1 MIRLRGSTGRW
12 RWLVLRALLISGLAV
27 LASCANPTGPSTAS
41 DEGGDGAGSVSGT
54 NGEAGSVLVSLGSG
68 GGLSASTIFP
78 DQDLTA
84 VASYRVSVSGGPIG
98 ANLPA
103 PAHAAAHAA
112 TGQPVA
118 GLTIGDIIPGT
129 WTIEVEGLDQDGEPI
144 FHGATEG
151 VSVVAGQETSAAVT
165 LGYIAFGEGGFAITI
180 SWPTDQNI
188 KNVEYRL
195 GPGPWSVVSGSQFEL
210 SPDGETTSAVISGA
224 GYEAG
229 SYRLTARLD
238 AGTMVAWERY
248 RAMIEEQLYV
258 YQGIVTTA
266 ALSLSSE
273 AFSFRPPDP
282 GSWEDLEDS
291 GGINIEPDGGITFN
305 PEGYDPAAG
314 GNNITVDPDD
324 GSITF
329 SNAGERRLYMDTPEV
344 THGRLEL
351 TDAGMTTGNGW
362 GIYVHGA
369 LDGANRYSGYTIQFD
384 PGLGNR
390 IVVRQW
396 RTNTEYNAFL
406 NVSAADLGID
416 LFQPMDVTVT
426 VNGGALLLEVTQAG
440 NGTVEV
446 FNETDITAIANFP
459 GDARTS
465 GFMGFR
471 AWSGTDLTV
480 GGVKLYVFD

>member
-1 MIRLRGSTGRW
+1 MIRLRGSTGQW
-12 RWLVLRALLISGLAV
+12 RWLVLRALLIGGLAV
-27 LASCANPTGPSTAS
+27 LASCANPTGPATAS
-41 DEGGDGAGSVSGT
+41 DESGDGAPPVSGT
-54 NGEAGSVLVSLGSG
+54 PGEAGSVRVSIGSG
-68 GGLSASTIFP
+68 DGLSASTIFP
-78 DQDLTA
+78 DQDLSA
-84 VASYRVSVSGGPIG
+84 VASYRVSATDGPAG
-98 ANLPA
+98 APIPPPA
-103 PAHAAAHAA
+103 FIAADEV
-112 TGQPVA
+112 TGQPA
-118 GLTIGDIIPGT
+118 SSLAIGEVVPGT
-129 WTIEVEGLDQDGEPI
+129 WTIEVEGLDPSGEPI
-144 FHGATEG
+144 FHGAAQG
-151 VSVVAGQETSAAVT
+151 VSVVAGQETTASIT
-165 LGYIAFGEGGFAITI
+165 LGYIADGEGGFEITI
-180 SWPTDQNI
+180 EWPTGQNI
-188 KNVEYRL
+188 KNVEYHL
-195 GPGPWSVVSGSQFEL
+195 GPGPWSVVSGSEFEL
-210 SPDGETTSAVISGA
+210 SPDGETTSAVISGS
-224 GYEAG
+224 GFEAG

-248 RAMIEEQLYV
+248 RAMIDERLYI
-258 YQGIVTTA
+258 YRGIATTTTITLGA
-266 ALSLSSE
+266 N

-314 GNNITVDPDD
+314 GNNIDVDPDD
-324 GSITF
+324 GSVTF

-369 LDGANRYSGYTIQFD
+369 LDGSNRYSGYTIQFD

-406 NVSAADLGID
+406 NVGADGLGID
-416 LFQPMDVTVT
+416 LYQPMDVTVT
-426 VNGGALLLEVTQAG
+426 VNGGTLLVEVTQAG
-440 NGTVEV
+440 TGTVEV